1 MHTNYSYRSL
11 QSPSDLGHYPTILC
25 LVLAL
30 SESACLG
37 LPQAPVSH
45 NPATSQA
52 TNPTTALSVMPRIGL
67 EPPTF
72 NKISRGNA
80 NSIPRKICNKKC
92 DCQPPTFHH
101 NPNTI
106 FCNCQDTPHR
116 VLHLDDDRAFTLG
129 IMINIARRQMSSE
142 QIKELQK
149 NLKKD
154 RENLRKVALVLRKK
168 NKSQEEVAAI
178 LGVPRTTLE
187 GWEQGQITTIDES
200 VIGCNPPDLRIK
212 VPKKEYETIY
222 QRVEDIRAYGLAS
235 MLSLSLDC

>member
-1 MHTNYSYRSL
+1 
-11 QSPSDLGHYPTILC
+11 
-25 LVLAL
+25 
-30 SESACLG
+30 
-37 LPQAPVSH
+37 
-45 NPATSQA
+45 
-52 TNPTTALSVMPRIGL
+52 
-67 EPPTF
+67 
-72 NKISRGNA
+72 
-80 NSIPRKICNKKC
+80 
-92 DCQPPTFHH
+92 
-101 NPNTI
+101 
-106 FCNCQDTPHR
+106 
-116 VLHLDDDRAFTLG
+116 
-129 IMINIARRQMSSE
+129 MSSE